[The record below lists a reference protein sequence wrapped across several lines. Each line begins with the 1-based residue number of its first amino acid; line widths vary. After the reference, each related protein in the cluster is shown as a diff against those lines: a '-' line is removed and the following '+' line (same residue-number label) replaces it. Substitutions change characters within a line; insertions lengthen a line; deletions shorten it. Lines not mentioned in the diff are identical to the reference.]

1 MYRDIAKLVLYR
13 DLGEDSILMKLSGIF
28 EDFDRGNCSKAE
40 LVSRIYD
47 PDKAVVRPCN
57 RLRI

>member
-40 LVSRIYD
+40 LVSEFTTR
-47 PDKAVVRPCN
+47 
-57 RLRI
+57 